1 MHFQLAWRNIWRNPG
16 RTVIILT
23 AIITGIWSMI
33 FLGAFMRGMEVGM
46 IKNGISNLTGNIQ
59 IHKKGYRNDPVIENS
74 MTGTDKLKVALE
86 RALPPGAKYAARVR
100 VNAIASNA
108 RHTSGVTL
116 LGIEPKREAHIS
128 FIGKS
133 VTKGRYLKP
142 GDKNKIVIGQ
152 ALLDELET
160 KIGHKLVIM
169 SQDTN
174 REIASKA
181 FRIVGTFRAE
191 MQAVEKQFVFV
202 SISAARRM
210 LNLKKGV
217 SEVSIT
223 LPELRL
229 DNKEE
234 SIIAEKLKVEL
245 KGMDYDMD
253 YDVETWQELLPMLSA
268 YLKINDSFLYIW
280 YLVVFIAMGFGIV
293 NTTLMAIFERVREF
307 GLLKALGMRPWW
319 IIRGVLT
326 ESFFLL
332 ILGIVAGNV
341 LGFFSVLAFSKNGI
355 DLSAFAAGTQMW
367 GMSRMIFPE
376 IWTKDLLIAN
386 ILVFLLG
393 LLVSIYPAAKAAMF
407 TPVEALKKT

>member
-23 AIITGIWSMI
+23 AIIIGIWSMI

-46 IKNGISNLTGNIQ
+46 IKNGIATLTGNIQ

-86 RALPPGAKYAARVR
+86 RALPPGAKYATRVR

-108 RHTSGVTL
+108 GHSSGVTL
-116 LGIEPKREAHIS
+116 VGIEPKREAHIS

-152 ALLDELET
+152 ALLDKLET

-174 REIASKA
+174 HEIASKA
-181 FRIVGTFRAE
+181 FRIVGTFKAE
-191 MQAVEKQFVFV
+191 MQVIEKQFVFV
-202 SISAARRM
+202 AMPAARRM

-217 SEVSIT
+217 SEVSIA

-229 DNKEE
+229 NNKEE

-245 KGMDYDMD
+245 KGMD

-268 YLKINDSFLYIW
+268 YLKINDGFLYIW

-332 ILGIVAGNV
+332 ILGIVAGNI
-341 LGFFSVLAFSKNGI
+341 LAFFSVLAFSKNGI
-355 DLSAFAAGTQMW
+355 DLSAFAAGAEMW

-386 ILVFLLG
+386 ILVFSLG